1 MKNKL
6 LKSICLALVILTM
19 TSSQMISCSDNSDSD
34 SGTDTSSSSVTSEQT
49 TGSESLES
57 DESAETSALSKVPVN
72 DYGGYEFKI
81 ISTNQNDRQVDFI
94 AEELNGQT
102 LNDLVYERNMAI
114 EEMYNIKITAVGED
128 FGVINNMITQNVAA
142 GDSPYDLYMS
152 NATAYSNASAGHLLP
167 LNTVSSMDL
176 SAPYWDQ
183 AAYRDMSIGGN
194 IYMMTGDISP
204 QGLLTSEC
212 LLFNKRLF
220 DDSGIEYPYQDALD
234 GTWTLDKLKEISSGL
249 TRDLNGDGEIKVA
262 DDLYS
267 LTCWFDYSHALY
279 YGAGGHMISKDEN
292 DIPYLDW
299 DLEKQTNIYQ
309 KIYDVVIGN
318 NAHFS
323 TVDHELSFE
332 VFNEGRAYFC
342 GIIFQKIETFLRD
355 MEDDFG
361 VLPLPK
367 YDESQ
372 ENYVTDVSG
381 AVSMVVLPVTTK
393 DIDRTGN
400 IIDALAAAS
409 YDMITPDLINVIAST
424 KNVRDKESS
433 EITKMIIRNRTF
445 DMGHMYYIKGD
456 DFVLDLLKQES
467 TDVASYMEKNRK
479 LATKTLESLVE
490 DFIANNK

>member
-34 SGTDTSSSSVTSEQT
+34 SGNDTSSSSVTENNTVQSN
-49 TGSESLES
+49 SSES

-72 DYGGYEFKI
+72 DYGGYEFKVI
-81 ISTNQNDRQVDFI
+81 VTNQDSRHVDFV
-94 AEELNGQT
+94 AEELNGET

-128 FGVINNMITQNVAA
+128 FGAINNMITQNVAA
-142 GDSPYDLYMS
+142 GDNTYDLYVS

-167 LNTVSSMDL
+167 FNSISSINL

-194 IYMMTGDISP
+194 IYMMTGDITP
-204 QGLLTSEC
+204 TGLLTSEC
-212 LLFNKRLF
+212 LLFNKHLF
-220 DDSGIEYPYQDALD
+220 DESGIEYPYQDALD
-234 GTWTLDKLKEISSGL
+234 GTWTFDKFKEISSGL
-249 TRDLNGDGEIKVA
+249 TRDLNGDGEINVN
-262 DDLYS
+262 DDMYS
-267 LTCWFDYSHALY
+267 LTCWSDYAYALY
-279 YGAGGHMISKDEN
+279 SGAGGRMVSKDEN

-299 DLEKQTNIYQ
+299 NLEKQANIYQ

-318 NAHFS
+318 NAHYS
-323 TVDHELSFE
+323 TVDHELSFS
-332 VFNEGRAYFC
+332 VFNDGRAYFC
-342 GIIFQKIETFLRD
+342 GITFQKIEMFLRD

-372 ENYVTDVSG
+372 ETYVTDVSG
-381 AVSMVVLPVTTK
+381 AGSMVVLPVTTK
-393 DIDRTGN
+393 DIDMTGN
-400 IIDALAAAS
+400 IVDALAAAS

-424 KNVRDKESS
+424 KNVRDAESS
-433 EITKMIIRNRTF
+433 EITKMIIRNRMF
-445 DMGHMYYIKGD
+445 DISHMYYLPGD
-456 DFVLDLLKQES
+456 GFVEALLKEDS

-490 DFIANNK
+490 KFIENNQ